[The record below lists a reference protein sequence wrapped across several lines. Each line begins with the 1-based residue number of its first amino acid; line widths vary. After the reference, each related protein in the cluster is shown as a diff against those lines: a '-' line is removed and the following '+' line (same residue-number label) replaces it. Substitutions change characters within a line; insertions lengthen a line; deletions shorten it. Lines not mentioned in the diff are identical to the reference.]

1 MEHKNIVY
9 EIKLTKEVRKI
20 ENFTEIVELSNA
32 TEQTRE
38 TLDNYIQKKYGDG
51 EEGVLVNMSSHPTK
65 KKPEKYFIGDIKYEP
80 SILEEHK
87 MEDDWNNWRTNNIDM
102 WEREP
107 LLDVKITFP
116 EITKSIIAYHSQR
129 HSNKT
134 LLPCN
139 SLLFYFSIEKEKV
152 VDLWKSGNM
161 KELKKYNIIPTYP
174 QHRNLYDMYGDF
186 AYATVHPNHS
196 VLLDEIYKKR
206 KNKKMQFIAVFTC
219 DEWNRTDVSQFHYNP
234 TFCSYPN
241 ASHDNWFSKRGE
253 GNYDPITNEKI
264 ILETVIDVNGEEHFG
279 RVGTYK
285 STIDEK
291 GKLYSYTRNDKPII
305 NYDSDELET
314 YFEEK
319 EQNETD

>member
-1 MEHKNIVY
+1 MNNVY

-116 EITKSIIAYHSQR
+116 ENTKSIIAF
-129 HSNKT
+129 HSNPLIITSRT

-152 VDLWKSGNM
+152 VDFWKTGNI
-161 KELKKYNIIPTYP
+161 KELKKYNIIPTEP
-174 QHRNLYDMYGDF
+174 EHRNLIDTFCGF
-186 AYATVHPNHS
+186 ACTTVHPNHP
-196 VLLDEIYKKR
+196 VLLDEIYKRR
-206 KNKKMQFIAVFTC
+206 KNK
-219 DEWNRTDVSQFHYNP
+219 RRS
-234 TFCSYPN
+234 
-241 ASHDNWFSKRGE
+241 R
-253 GNYDPITNEKI
+253 
-264 ILETVIDVNGEEHFG
+264 
-279 RVGTYK
+279 RVMLQRFVKYLLK
-285 STIDEK
+285 QVQ
-291 GKLYSYTRNDKPII
+291 L
-305 NYDSDELET
+305 L
-314 YFEEK
+314 
-319 EQNETD
+319 